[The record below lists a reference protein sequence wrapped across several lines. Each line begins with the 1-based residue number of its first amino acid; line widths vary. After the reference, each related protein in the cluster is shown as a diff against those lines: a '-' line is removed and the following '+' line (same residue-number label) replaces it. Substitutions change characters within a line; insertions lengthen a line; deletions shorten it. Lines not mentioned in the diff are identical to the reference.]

1 MVPGNRAKNYNATFF
16 EKGCSRL
23 TLNLLAIL
31 IRLFLRLH
39 VLYALL
45 HSRFLILNL
54 HYNSHSLPALLL
66 YDNCLIGCI
75 KT

>member
-16 EKGCSRL
+16 EKGYSRL
-23 TLNLLAIL
+23 TLNLLAKL
-31 IRLFLRLH
+31 IRLH

-45 HSRFLILNL
+45 HSRFPILSL

-66 YDNCLIGCI
+66 
-75 KT
+75 